1 MTIELSAARIA
12 PIQSVETVNE
22 FGERQQTPI
31 PGEHALT
38 VYLNKRELVTLMT
51 LGQAP
56 EAMVLGY
63 LRNQRLVRALDEVAS
78 IQVDWSVNAAAVSTH
93 EPVAAIE
100 ERTARTVVTTGCGQG
115 TMFGDL
121 MDEVDTLR
129 LSGSARLTQK
139 ALYAIVETIRFFPSV
154 YRQAG
159 SVHGCGLFRTDGDR
173 ALMDLFFEDVGR
185 HNAVDTIAGQMW
197 LDAIDGADK
206 VFYTTGRL
214 TSEMV
219 IKCAQM
225 GVPILLSRSGV
236 TRMGHAVA
244 AQVGIT
250 LIGRCTGKHFLVFTG
265 HERFVANAPQRRT
278 AGLHAAP
285 G

>member
-1 MTIELSAARIA
+1 
-12 PIQSVETVNE
+12 V
-22 FGERQQTPI
+22 
-31 PGEHALT
+31 
-38 VYLNKRELVTLMT
+38 
-51 LGQAP
+51 
-56 EAMVLGY
+56 
-63 LRNQRLVRALDEVAS
+63 
-78 IQVDWSVNAAAVSTH
+78 
-93 EPVAAIE
+93 PVAAIE
-100 ERTARTVVTTGCGQG
+100 ERTARKVVTTGCGQG

-121 MDEVDTLR
+121 MDEVDDLR
-129 LSGSARLTQK
+129 LPVATHLTQK
-139 ALYAIVETIRFFPSV
+139 ALYAIVETIRFHPSV

-159 SVHGCGLFRTDGDR
+159 SVHGCALFSCAGDS
-173 ALMDLFFEDVGR
+173 AVMEMFHEDVGR

-197 LDAIDGADK
+197 LAGSDGADK

-244 AQVGIT
+244 TQVGIT

-265 HERFVANAPQRRT
+265 HERFVANAPQRRS
-278 AGLHAAP
+278 AALQAL
-285 G
+285 GS